1 MPEPPPTLVAVGGG
15 LAGLVAAGRMRELG
29 GEAIVL
35 ERSADPRHL
44 CASRV
49 NGGIFHLGFRSVDAP
64 ADELQRIVLQA
75 TEGFVA
81 EPLARA
87 LAQHAGRSARWLV
100 QAGVEFTRMD
110 PDEGWKDKVLAP
122 VGFHDSTSFVWRGLG
137 GDRAMERLES
147 RLLAQGGELR
157 RGTRATGLMMD
168 RGRCVGVVAE
178 GPDGTG
184 RIPATA
190 VVLADGG
197 FQDDLE
203 MLRRFVSP
211 HPERLKL
218 RGLPGATGDGIRFA
232 EAVGARL
239 VGMDT
244 FYGHLLSADS
254 LHRDGLCP
262 FPFLDLL
269 GAAGVLVDEAGERF
283 VDEGRGPH
291 AMSNALARHGTGLA
305 TAVFDDAMWNEA
317 GREFFCP
324 PNPNLLAAGGTLHRA
339 DDLDALASLAGLPAA
354 ALRRTIEAHNAA
366 VASGT
371 IARLVPPRSA
381 RKHPP
386 KPFATPPFYAAPV
399 CAAITHT
406 MGGVAVDDRARVV
419 DVDGRPIAG
428 LYAAGATCGGLEGGP
443 EAAYL
448 GGLVMAAVFGLLAA
462 ETAARR
468 GDLAG

>member
-1 MPEPPPTLVAVGGG
+1 MHEHPPTLVAVGGG
-15 LAGLVAAGRMRELG
+15 LAGLVAAGRMLELG
-29 GEAIVL
+29 GSAVVL
-35 ERSADPRHL
+35 ERSADPKHL

-64 ADELQRIVLQA
+64 ADELQRIVTQA
-75 TEGFVA
+75 TEGFVTV
-81 EPLARA
+81 PLARA
-87 LAQHAGRSARWLV
+87 LARHAGRSAQWLAR
-100 QAGVEFTRMD
+100 AGVEFTRME

-122 VGFHDSTSFVWRGLG
+122 VGFHDSTSFVWKGLG
-137 GDRAMERLES
+137 GDRLIDRLEA

-157 RGTRATGLMMD
+157 RGTRATGLAMD
-168 RGRCVGVVAE
+168 HGRCVGVFTD
-178 GPDGTG
+178 GPDGA
-184 RIPATA
+184 RLVPATA

-197 FQDDLE
+197 FQADGE
-203 MLRRFVSP
+203 MLRRFVGP

-232 EAVGARL
+232 EAAGARL

-269 GAAGVLVDEAGERF
+269 AAAGVLVDAEGLRF

-291 AMSNALARHGTGLA
+291 AMSNALARHGDCLA
-305 TAVFDDAMWNEA
+305 TVVFDDAMWNEA

-324 PNPNLLAAGGTLHRA
+324 PNPNLVKAGGTLHRA
-339 DDLDALASLAGLPAA
+339 DDLDALAALAGLPAA
-354 ALRRTIEAHNAA
+354 ALRRTIEAHDAA
-366 VASGT
+366 VAAGT
-371 IARLVPPRSA
+371 IGLLTPPRSA
-381 RKHPP
+381 RKHAPR
-386 KPFATPPFYAAPV
+386 PFATPPYYAAPV

-406 MGGVAVDDRARVV
+406 MGGVAVDDEARVLGV
-419 DVDGRPIAG
+419 DDRPIAG

-448 GGLVMAAVFGLLAA
+448 GGLVMAVVFGLLAA
-462 ETAARR
+462 ETAA
-468 GDLAG
+468 LAGAAAR

>member
-1 MPEPPPTLVAVGGG
+1 MSERPPTLVAIGGG
-15 LAGLVAAGRMRELG
+15 LAGLVAAGRMLELG
-29 GEAIVL
+29 GSAIVL
-35 ERSADPRHL
+35 EQSPDPKHL

-49 NGGIFHLGFRSVDAP
+49 NGGIYHLGFRSVDAP
-64 ADELQRIVLQA
+64 ADELEGIVTRS
-75 TEGFVA
+75 TEGFVVA
-81 EPLARA
+81 PLARA
-87 LAQHAGRSARWLV
+87 LAQHAGRSAQWLA
-100 QAGVEFTRMD
+100 QAGADFTRME
-110 PDEGWKDKVLAP
+110 PDQGWRDKVLAP

-137 GDRAMERLES
+137 GDRLVDLLEA
-147 RLLAQGGELR
+147 RLLAQGGQLR
-157 RGTRATGLMMD
+157 RGTRATGLAMEH
-168 RGRCVGVVAE
+168 GCCVGVLTD
-178 GPDGTG
+178 GPDGHG
-184 RIPATA
+184 LVPATA

-197 FQDDLE
+197 FQADVE
-203 MLRRFVSP
+203 MLRRFVTP

-218 RGLPGATGDGIRFA
+218 RGLPGAVGDGIRFA
-232 EAVGARL
+232 EAAGARL

-269 GAAGVLVDEAGERF
+269 GAAGVLVDADGQRF

-291 AMSNALARHGTGLA
+291 AMSNALARHKDGLA
-305 TAVFDDAMWNEA
+305 TVVFDDAMWNEA

-324 PNPNLLAAGGTLHRA
+324 PNPHLVAAGGTLHRA
-339 DDLDALASLAGLPAA
+339 ADLDTLAGLAGLPVT
-354 ALRRTIEAHNAA
+354 ALRHTIAAHDRA

-371 IARLVPPRSA
+371 IGQLVPARSA

-386 KPFATPPFYAAPV
+386 KPFSTPPFYAAPV

-406 MGGVAVDDRARVV
+406 MGGVAIDDGARVL
-419 DVDGRPIAG
+419 DTEAQPIPG

-448 GGLVMAAVFGLLAA
+448 GGLVMAVVFGLLAA
-462 ETAARR
+462 ETASRPGA
-468 GDLAG
+468 